1 MRIRAVPKGW
11 FLILGSIHKNLF
23 KAKAG
28 LKHQQKQRKAHI
40 DMEAEQRSIYSMI
53 TWSRKIKGFLE
64 FNENEDTSYQ
74 NLWDT
79 TKAVV
84 RGKLIVLST
93 FKKK

>member
-1 MRIRAVPKGW
+1 
-11 FLILGSIHKNLF
+11 
-23 KAKAG
+23 
-28 LKHQQKQRKAHI
+28 
-40 DMEAEQRSIYSMI
+40 MI